1 MRDTYI
7 DGEYIVTTESGREI
21 SREINSYPAQIPYT
35 DPAEWLIDIGTFF
48 DRFGASK
55 IPTLASTDV
64 IVQAIVKDVLSRK
77 WIDLKRVDV
86 ASAID
91 ILISKGISGVDST
104 LKNSILNTPVALDEN
119 RALRK
124 LYFS

>member
-1 MRDTYI
+1 MRETYI
-7 DGEYIVTTESGREI
+7 DGEYLVTTIDGKEV
-21 SREINSYPAQIPYT
+21 SREINNSPVQAPYT

-55 IPTLASTDV
+55 IPTLASADV